1 MAGAGSMAKARGKY
15 AARGMALR
23 AFGYPGLTAW
33 ANLCRT
39 YGAGFVPRRALA
51 MTAGLFVA
59 LGRGETRAVDE
70 TSVANVKEQIP
81 GCAPDDRITRDADES
96 LRF

>member
-1 MAGAGSMAKARGKY
+1 MAKARGKY

-39 YGAGFVPRRALA
+39 YGAGFVQ
-51 MTAGLFVA
+51 
-59 LGRGETRAVDE
+59 DE
-70 TSVANVKEQIP
+70 RTGS
-81 GCAPDDRITRDADES
+81 GTYPDLD
-96 LRF
+96 